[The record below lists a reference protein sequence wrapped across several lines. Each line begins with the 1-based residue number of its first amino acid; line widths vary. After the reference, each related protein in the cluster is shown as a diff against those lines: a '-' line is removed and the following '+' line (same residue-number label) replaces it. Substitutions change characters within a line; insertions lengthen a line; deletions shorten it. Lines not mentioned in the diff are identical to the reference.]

1 MIKELWLLSF
11 QIRLRPKYIPAAQ
24 NPRLPRGKSAASQ
37 MRRLLRLGPLSALCV
52 KTNMKQS
59 QHSQPSRPPSTV
71 PASQR
76 LWTQIFTSTAALPAP
91 RPRLS
96 TVCHRRPLLGRH
108 LTHNPWQSLSSATLR
123 LRPSLLRTSPP
134 LWSPSLREHRGRLS
148 PPVPVLFLAAIRT
161 RCSGGFSPSR
171 HRCPVERHLLS
182 RAPCKSTARSSRD
195 QPHQARVQQLSL
207 LPVYQISPCYWPKY
221 LHRD

>member
-11 QIRLRPKYIPAAQ
+11 QIRLWPKYIPAAWSLH
-24 NPRLPRGKSAASQ
+24 LPRGKSAASQ
-37 MRRLLRLGPLSALCV
+37 MRRLLRLGPLSALCL

-59 QHSQPSRPPSTV
+59 RYSQPSRPPSTV
-71 PASQR
+71 PTSRR

-91 RPRLS
+91 RPHLC

-108 LTHNPWQSLSSATLR
+108 LTHNPWQSLSSVTLSH
-123 LRPSLLRTSPP
+123 RPSLLRTSPP
-134 LWSPSLREHRGRLS
+134 LWSPSLRERRGHLS
-148 PPVPVLFLAAIRT
+148 PPVPVLFLVAIRI

-171 HRCPVERHLLS
+171 HRCPVERQLLS
-182 RAPCKSTARSSRD
+182 RVPCKSTARSSRD

-221 LHRD
+221 LYWD